1 MTKEER
7 EKAINK
13 IMGYLATYLS
23 VEQYAEAEKIIKE
36 LRQDTVSRESYE
48 HEYFL
53 RKEFD
58 FKIAK
63 LERTIEELQKQSCED
78 CVSREAVVEFL
89 RNHAKDFE
97 DARIRMAF
105 KTASSLVENANN
117 IPPITP
123 TQRWVPVSERLPRQ
137 NEYVGNV
144 AKHYLIQDEF
154 GDIQVAAYKNRGWIP
169 IHTIEALE
177 YDVIAWMPLP
187 ASYQGESE
195 GKHD

>member
-23 VEQYAEAEKIIKE
+23 VEQYAEAERIIKE

-63 LERTIEELQKQSCED
+63 LEKAIKSLEQEPCED
-78 CVSREAVVEFL
+78 IMTIHTQGLDEGIRCAMCTNSMKSDRGCDGGCMIDEDMYKKVMNIIRNRFVSSTTLTRKKG
-89 RNHAKDFE
+89 HWIMTSD
-97 DARIRMAF
+97 
-105 KTASSLVENANN
+105 
-117 IPPITP
+117 
-123 TQRWVPVSERLPRQ
+123 
-137 NEYVGNV
+137 
-144 AKHYLIQDEF
+144 YLT
-154 GDIQVAAYKNRGWIP
+154 AAYE
-169 IHTIEALE
+169 TIDYVKCSCCGEESLE
-177 YDVIAWMPLP
+177 EGDWCPNCGAEM
-187 ASYQGESE
+187 ESE
-195 GKHD
+195 E